1 MLRYSLLV
9 AFSVVLLFCFYPLM
23 TDAMRAQHTEL
34 GALAVLVYGFFL
46 TVGALGGGF
55 ILGRM
60 DR

>member
-1 MLRYSLLV
+1 MRYSLLV
-9 AFSVVLLFCFYPLM
+9 AFSVVLLFGYYPLM
-23 TDAMRAQHTEL
+23 TDAMLAQQTEL
-34 GALAVLVYGFFL
+34 GALAVLVYGFSL